1 MHARSLAAVATI
13 LAVGLAATAQPA
25 TQPSGDDAAAQ
36 PETAPSTRPARF
48 QSLTLD
54 VKAGRVIVDAKVV
67 LQAGALEFLLCRGEA
82 KAHESILSTDARP
95 SDVHAALLALGLTPG
110 KPAQWSAPSELHEPV
125 FLPPRGPK
133 VRVSVRWTDADGKP
147 RSAAASEWLEP
158 TGENGTEAP
167 DEWVFIGSQIMPDGR
182 YWANIEGEIIS
193 VANFASSVL
202 DVPFESSDKNALLEF
217 VARTKAVPER
227 GTKVEVILEPV
238 EGAETAAHAS
248 VSLDVDRFGRYFI
261 DGQPVEPRMLS
272 EWARGYLARHEKGQ
286 VVIRPAA
293 RSLTY
298 DVERARQELRF
309 GGVRDIETRPLPPDS
324 EILPRTPDQ
333 ARRSLQWWAAQFAD
347 ARDLLGDP
355 GEDAELVLRQ
365 IEAQRRQLEALNAL
379 WGEYAQQLR
388 DRLDQYRATTQP
400 AADAD

>member
-1 MHARSLAAVATI
+1 MHARSLAAVAII
-13 LAVGLAATAQPA
+13 LAVPLAAAAQPA
-25 TQPSGDDAAAQ
+25 TRPAGGDAATQ
-36 PETAPSTRPARF
+36 PATAAITRPARF
-48 QSLTLD
+48 EGLTLD
-54 VKAGRVIVDAKVV
+54 VKAGRVIIDAKVV

-133 VRVSVRWTDADGKP
+133 VRVSLRWTDTDGQA
-147 RSAAASEWLEP
+147 RSGAASEWLES
-158 TGENGTEAP
+158 TGENGAEAP

-182 YWANIEGEIIS
+182 YWANIEGEVIS

-202 DVPFESSDKNALLEF
+202 DVPFESSDKNAMLEF
-217 VARTKAVPER
+217 VARTKAIPKR
-227 GTKVEVILEPV
+227 GTEVKVILDPV
-238 EGAETAAHAS
+238 QGAETAAHAS

-261 DGQPVEPRMLS
+261 DGRPIEPQRLS
-272 EWARGYLARHEKGQ
+272 EWARGYLARHEEGQ

-309 GGVRDIETRPLPPDS
+309 GGVRDIETRPLAPDS
-324 EILPRTPDQ
+324 EILPRTPAQ
-333 ARRSLQWWAAQFAD
+333 ARQSLEWWAAQFAD

-355 GEDAELVLRQ
+355 GADAQVVLRQ
-365 IEAQRRQLEALNAL
+365 IEAQRRQLDALDAL

-400 AADAD
+400 AADAE